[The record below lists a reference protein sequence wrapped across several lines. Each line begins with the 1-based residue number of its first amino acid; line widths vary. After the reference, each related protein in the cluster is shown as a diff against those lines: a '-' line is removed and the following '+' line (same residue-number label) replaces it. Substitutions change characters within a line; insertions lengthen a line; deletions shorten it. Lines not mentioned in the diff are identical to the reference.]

1 MAVDKDFVAYV
12 RELLAPLGPVA
23 VKPMFGGAGVYL
35 DGLMFA
41 LLAYGTLYF
50 RVDDQTE
57 DQFRDAGSEPFI
69 YAGIKGREV
78 SLGYWRAPD
87 DALEGPDEAEP
98 WARLGLEAA
107 MRKRA
112 AKGGSKRRGR

>member
-12 RELLAPLGPVA
+12 KELLAPLGPVA

-35 DGLMFA
+35 DDLMFA

-57 DQFRDAGSEPFI
+57 DRFRDAGSEPFI
-69 YAGIKGREV
+69 YGGIKGREV

-98 WARLGLEAA
+98 WARLAYEAA
-107 MRKRA
+107 LRKRA
-112 AKGGSKRRGR
+112 GKGKRRKG